1 MSSIR
6 HARYFTCLETP
17 RGVTTLPTTA
27 QRLLQFTLVYVA
39 AYLPCRVDLVPA
51 VADATIGAHEIL
63 AATVHAN
70 VGILCTLVDIFVP
83 EARRERLD

>member
-6 HARYFTCLETP
+6 HARYFTCLETS

-27 QRLLQFTLVYVA
+27 QRLLQFALVYVT

-70 VGILCTLVDIFVP
+70 VGILCTLVDIFVS